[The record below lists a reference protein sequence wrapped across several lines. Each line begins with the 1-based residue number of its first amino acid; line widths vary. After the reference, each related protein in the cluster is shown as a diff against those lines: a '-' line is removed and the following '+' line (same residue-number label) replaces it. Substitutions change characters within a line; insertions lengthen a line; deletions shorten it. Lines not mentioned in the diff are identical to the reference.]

1 MIYHIYC
8 FYLSILL
15 LFIYPLFFYFLY
27 NLTSLSK
34 KKRVTYNVINFYLP
48 IIFTNYLL
56 TFFDPYII

>member
-15 LFIYPLFFYFLY
+15 LFIYPFFYFLY

-34 KKRVTYNVINFYLP
+34 NRGVTYNVINFYLLFLFL
-48 IIFTNYLL
+48 IQFTNYLL
-56 TFFDPYII
+56 TFF

>member
-15 LFIYPLFFYFLY
+15 LFIYPLFYFLY

-34 KKRVTYNVINFYLP
+34 IGVTYNVINFYLP
-48 IIFTNYLL
+48 ILFTNYLL
-56 TFFDPYII
+56 LFFDPYII